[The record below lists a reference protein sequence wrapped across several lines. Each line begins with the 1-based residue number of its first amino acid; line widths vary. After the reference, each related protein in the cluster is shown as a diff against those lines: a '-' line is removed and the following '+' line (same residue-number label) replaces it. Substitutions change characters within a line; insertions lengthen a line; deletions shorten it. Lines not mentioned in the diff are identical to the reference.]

1 MIGPPE
7 KRLRRKSEKPKNNLP
22 KNAPALV
29 DEAETVCRKYANI
42 KRTKHDIQQPKF
54 NRDDALGLLLPH
66 IQLSSTFSPRAS
78 GRLWRHLQC
87 FSSCSQTSSLQ
98 PLLAPAAIKKFWCLL
113 NLHFEVLSVLVH
125 ASFGTNIVL
134 LTPHPFT
141 NNTYFSIVTTPPLSK
156 SFLTSSTSSTTRL
169 SILSCTW

>member
-78 GRLWRHLQC
+78 GRL
-87 FSSCSQTSSLQ
+87 
-98 PLLAPAAIKKFWCLL
+98 
-113 NLHFEVLSVLVH
+113 
-125 ASFGTNIVL
+125 
-134 LTPHPFT
+134 
-141 NNTYFSIVTTPPLSK
+141 
-156 SFLTSSTSSTTRL
+156 
-169 SILSCTW
+169 